1 MTIQEIKA
9 AIEAGKRVCFERSNM
24 LVVLVDDCKSVL
36 NLGLGVHHLKH
47 DVVMLLDD
55 EKSLDDCFIFG
66 EQLCYS

>member
-1 MTIQEIKA
+1 M
-9 AIEAGKRVCFERSNM
+9 AGKKVCFECSNQ

-47 DVVMLLDD
+47 NVVMPLDD

-66 EQLCYS
+66 E